1 MKTIYCL
8 IGFAGRYE
16 FEALTDREF
25 CDRHGI
31 SGDYDEWVANGGEI
45 DDVMDCG
52 DKDEAILC
60 LSDLFNCNQIEESD
74 YAFLKEQILAA

>member
-31 SGDYDEWVANGGEI
+31 ATSYEEWVANGGNLEE
-45 DDVMDCG
+45 VMDFDNKSDALNYICDSIKCG
-52 DKDEAILC
+52 ALEQAEGDALC
-60 LSDLFNCNQIEESD
+60 AEIIN
-74 YAFLKEQILAA
+74 A